1 MELEEEGAPSEEI
14 TSTATQLRAEAV
26 LKGQPVLKRALAGY
40 LQNGYLPYL
49 EHYLLQAQPHAAAY
63 RFEKQPPLL
72 REY

>member
-14 TSTATQLRAEAV
+14 TSTATQLRVEAV
-26 LKGQPVLKRALAGY
+26 LKGQPVLKRALAGH
-40 LQNGYLPYL
+40 LQNGPYL